1 MAPGKKQLWHIGNFG
16 ANTFVNL
23 LAYWV
28 QDADSSNSYINI
40 FKTFH

>member
-1 MAPGKKQLWHIGNFG
+1 VTNFAQ
-16 ANTFVNL
+16 ANSFVNL

-28 QDADSSNSYINI
+28 QDADPNHSYINI